1 MKRTL
6 AAALLSFSV
15 AACGGS
21 ESPPPPKEPPPELPS
36 DEGCTRDTM
45 ESDFESSPLQ
55 GPGVD
60 AQGKLAPGTYIMS
73 STYLRMGHSQE
84 AQAEFQQ
91 LMGPIDQTLQQ
102 QQGLVAVQFAQSTR
116 CNVKRTFTIWKD
128 EEAMYQFVGSP
139 AHAQAIARVSL
150 VSRGG
155 SAVTS
160 WQDDERGATW
170 EKALQQLAAE
180 TGPTY

>member
-1 MKRTL
+1 MKHTFTAAFLSLSL
-6 AAALLSFSV
+6 AA
-15 AACGGS
+15 CGGGS
-21 ESPPPPKEPPPELPS
+21 ESPSRPETPSELPS
-36 DEGCTRDTM
+36 DDGCVRDTL
-45 ESDFESSPLQ
+45 EPDFQSTPLQ

-73 STYLRMGHSQE
+73 STYLRVGHSQE

-102 QQGLVAVQFAQSTR
+102 QQGLVAIRFGSSTN
-116 CNVKRTFTIWKD
+116 CNTARTFSVWKD

-139 AHAQAIARVSL
+139 AHTQAISRVSV
-150 VSRGG
+150 VSRG
-155 SAVTS
+155 SSIVTN
-160 WQDDERGATW
+160 WQDDEHGASW
-170 EKALQQLAAE
+170 EKALKRLAAE

>member
-1 MKRTL
+1 MKRTF
-6 AAALLSFSV
+6 AAALLSFSL

-21 ESPPPPKEPPPELPS
+21 ESPPPSKTPSELPS
-36 DEGCTRDTM
+36 DDGCTRDTL
-45 ESDFESSPLQ
+45 EPDFQSRPLQ

-84 AQAEFQQ
+84 AQAEFER
-91 LMGPIDQTLQQ
+91 LSGPIDQTLQQ
-102 QQGLVAVQFAQSTR
+102 QPGLVAIRLGMSTS
-116 CNVKRTFTIWKD
+116 CNTRRTFTVWKD

-150 VSRGG
+150 VSRGD
-155 SAVTS
+155 SIVTS
-160 WQDDERGATW
+160 WQDDERGASW
-170 EKALQQLAAE
+170 EKALQQLASE